1 LACKARWLRDT
12 ARNAGTILSDHEFIL
27 HGNHAVNTRRKPSG
41 GGQMGGFLF
50 WIVLIGLPALLVV
63 GFAYAH
69 YLKRTGG
76 TTRHEDGA

>member
-1 LACKARWLRDT
+1 MSEVTEPAKGV
-12 ARNAGTILSDHEFIL
+12 GTIRAVHELSSLAIRCRDRHRQPRAQEGKL
-27 HGNHAVNTRRKPSG
+27 
-41 GGQMGGFLF
+41 GGFLF
-50 WIVLIGLPALLVV
+50 WIVLIGLPALLAG